1 MEIPAGLWIAL
12 ILLEALL
19 FIVFIGAAVL
29 LFRFLSKTV
38 HQEVI
43 QKTVHQEVIQ
53 KIEQA
58 LADLVR
64 LDEKLQSAS
73 GTLNAINQTINQ
85 KLGGTEKG
93 RVGEEIVREQ
103 LNSLIAVGC
112 VEQNVSLGEGKVE
125 FAVKLPGNYY
135 VPLDSKFVDPKSD
148 PEKRAKE
155 ITKYIDDPRTLGFG
169 IMVVPDEAHRS
180 VLSNI
185 GKMARKHRVV
195 VVPYTLV
202 GSFVLSLYLI
212 AERLALSAHPIKNRS
227 EIGYILSQFSNSIEG
242 LRGIH
247 RGIKGAL
254 RNLNEQIEALE
265 ESSRELVSLLLEES
279 SQELVSLLKES
290 ERPPEV
296 GAAQEGTAQEE
307 AAQEEAE

>member
-29 LFRFLSKTV
+29 LFRFLSNTV
-38 HQEVI
+38 HQQVI
-43 QKTVHQEVIQ
+43 RQ
-53 KIEQA
+53 IEQA
-58 LADLVR
+58 LAGLVR
-64 LDEKLQSAS
+64 LEEKLQSAS

-93 RVGEEIVREQ
+93 RVGEEIVRKQ
-103 LNSLIAVGC
+103 LNSLIAFGC
-112 VEQNVSLGEGKVE
+112 VEQNVSLGKGKVE

-148 PEKRAKE
+148 PENRAKE

-169 IMVVPDEAHRS
+169 IMVVPDEAHES

-185 GKMARKHRVV
+185 GKMAQKHRVV

-202 GSFVLSLYLI
+202 ESFVLSLYLI

-242 LRGIH
+242 LKGIH

-254 RNLNEQIEALE
+254 KNLNEQIET
-265 ESSRELVSLLLEES
+265 LEES
-279 SQELVSLLKES
+279 SQELVSLLKGS

>member
-29 LFRFLSKTV
+29 LFRFLSDTV
-38 HQEVI
+38 
-43 QKTVHQEVIQ
+43 KS
-53 KIEQA
+53 
-58 LADLVR
+58 LAR
-64 LDEKLQSAS
+64 LEEKLQSAS

-93 RVGEEIVREQ
+93 RVGEEIVRKQ
-103 LNSLIAVGC
+103 LNLLIPFGC
-112 VEQNVSLGEGKVE
+112 VEQNVSLGKGEVE
-125 FAVKLPGNYY
+125 FAVKLPGDYY

-185 GKMARKHRVV
+185 GKMAQKHRIV

-212 AERLALSAHPIKNRS
+212 AERLALSAHPIKTQS
-227 EIGYILSQFSNSIEG
+227 KIGYILSQFSNSIEG
-242 LRGIH
+242 LKGIH
-247 RGIKGAL
+247 RDINKAL
-254 RNLNEQIEALE
+254 KNFNDQIDT
-265 ESSRELVSLLLEES
+265 LEES
-279 SQELVSLLKES
+279 SQELVSLLKKGS

-307 AAQEEAE
+307 AAQEEAEQA

>member
-29 LFRFLSKTV
+29 LFRFLSNTV
-38 HQEVI
+38 HQQVI
-43 QKTVHQEVIQ
+43 RQ
-53 KIEQA
+53 IEQA
-58 LADLVR
+58 LAGLVR
-64 LDEKLQSAS
+64 LEEKLQSAS

-103 LNSLIAVGC
+103 LNWLIAFGC

-125 FAVKLPGNYY
+125 FAVKLPGDYY

-148 PEKRAKE
+148 PGKIEGRAKE
-155 ITKYIDDPRTLGFG
+155 ITKYIDDPRTLRFG
-169 IMVVPDEAHRS
+169 IMAVPDEAHES

-185 GKMARKHRVV
+185 GKMAQKHRIV

-212 AERLALSAHPIKNRS
+212 AQHLALSAYPIKTQG
-227 EIGYILSQFSNSIEG
+227 EIGYILSQFRDS
-242 LRGIH
+242 
-247 RGIKGAL
+247 IKGL
-254 RNLNEQIEALE
+254 KRIHKNIKDVSEKLNRQIET
-265 ESSRELVSLLLEES
+265 LEES
-279 SQELVSLLKES
+279 SQELVSLLKKGS

-307 AAQEEAE
+307 AE

>member
-29 LFRFLSKTV
+29 LFRFLSNTV
-38 HQEVI
+38 HQ
-43 QKTVHQEVIQ
+43 QVIQ

-64 LDEKLQSAS
+64 LEEKLQSAS

-185 GKMARKHRVV
+185 GKMAQKHRVV

-265 ESSRELVSLLLEES
+265 ESS
-279 SQELVSLLKES
+279 QELVSLLKGS

>member
-29 LFRFLSKTV
+29 LFRFLSNTV
-38 HQEVI
+38 HQQVI
-43 QKTVHQEVIQ
+43 RQ
-53 KIEQA
+53 IEQA
-58 LADLVR
+58 SAGLVR
-64 LDEKLQSAS
+64 LEEKLQSAS

-103 LNSLIAVGC
+103 LNSLIAVGY
-112 VEQNVSLGEGKVE
+112 VEQNVSLGKGKVE
-125 FAVKLPGNYY
+125 FAVKLPGDYY

-148 PEKRAKE
+148 PEKIEGRAKE
-155 ITKYIDDPRTLGFG
+155 ITKYIDDPRALGFG
-169 IMVVPDEAHRS
+169 IMAVPDEAHGS

-185 GKMARKHRVV
+185 VKMAQKHRVV

-212 AERLALSAHPIKNRS
+212 AKYLDLPAHPMIETQSK
-227 EIGYILSQFSNSIEG
+227 IGYILSQFSNSIKE

-247 RGIKGAL
+247 QNIKNLL
-254 RNLNEQIEALE
+254 RKLDEKIGT
-265 ESSRELVSLLLEES
+265 LEES
-279 SQELVSLLKES
+279 SQNLASLLKKGS

>member
-29 LFRFLSKTV
+29 LFRFLSN
-38 HQEVI
+38 
-43 QKTVHQEVIQ
+43 TVHQEVIQ

-64 LDEKLQSAS
+64 LEEKLQSAS

-185 GKMARKHRVV
+185 GKMAQKHRVV

-265 ESSRELVSLLLEES
+265 ESS
-279 SQELVSLLKES
+279 QELVSLLKGS

-296 GAAQEGTAQEE
+296 GAAREGTAQEE

>member
-29 LFRFLSKTV
+29 LFRFLSNTV
-38 HQEVI
+38 HQQVI
-43 QKTVHQEVIQ
+43 RQ
-53 KIEQA
+53 IEQA
-58 LADLVR
+58 LAGLVR
-64 LDEKLQSAS
+64 LEEKLQSAS

-103 LNSLIAVGC
+103 LNSLIAVGY
-112 VEQNVSLGEGKVE
+112 VEQNVSLGQGKVE
-125 FAVKLPGNYY
+125 FAVKLPGDYY
-135 VPLDSKFVDPKSD
+135 VPLDSKFVDPKSG
-148 PEKRAKE
+148 PEKIEGRAKE
-155 ITKYIDDPRTLGFG
+155 ITKYIDDPRTLRFG
-169 IMVVPDEAHRS
+169 IMAVPDEAHGS

-185 GKMARKHRVV
+185 VKIAQKHRVV
-195 VVPYTLV
+195 VAPYTLV

-212 AERLALSAHPIKNRS
+212 AEYLALSAYPIKTQS
-227 EIGYILSQFSNSIEG
+227 QIGYILSKFSNSIKE
-242 LRGIH
+242 LRVIH
-247 RGIKGAL
+247 Q
-254 RNLNEQIEALE
+254 NM
-265 ESSRELVSLLLEES
+265 RELLRKLDDNIGTLEES
-279 SQELVSLLKES
+279 SQDLASLLKKGS

>member
-29 LFRFLSKTV
+29 LFRFLSDTV
-38 HQEVI
+38 
-43 QKTVHQEVIQ
+43 KS
-53 KIEQA
+53 
-58 LADLVR
+58 LAR
-64 LDEKLQSAS
+64 LEEKLQSAS

-93 RVGEEIVREQ
+93 RVGEEIVRKQ
-103 LNSLIAVGC
+103 LNLLIPFGC
-112 VEQNVSLGEGKVE
+112 VEQNVSLGKGEVE
-125 FAVKLPGNYY
+125 FAVKLPGDYY

-155 ITKYIDDPRTLGFG
+155 IAKYIDDPRTLGFG
-169 IMVVPDEAHRS
+169 IMAVPDEAHES
-180 VLSNI
+180 VLPNI
-185 GKMARKHRVV
+185 GKMAQKHRIV

-212 AERLALSAHPIKNRS
+212 AERLALSAHPIKTQS
-227 EIGYILSQFSNSIEG
+227 KIGYILSQFSNSIEG
-242 LRGIH
+242 LKGIH
-247 RGIKGAL
+247 RDINKAL
-254 RNLNEQIEALE
+254 KNFNDQIDT
-265 ESSRELVSLLLEES
+265 LEES
-279 SQELVSLLKES
+279 SQELVSLLKKGS

-307 AAQEEAE
+307 AAQEEAEQA

>member
-29 LFRFLSKTV
+29 LFRFLSNTV
-38 HQEVI
+38 HQQVI
-43 QKTVHQEVIQ
+43 RQ
-53 KIEQA
+53 IEQA
-58 LADLVR
+58 LAGLVR
-64 LDEKLQSAS
+64 LEEKLQSAS

-93 RVGEEIVREQ
+93 RVGEEIVRKQ
-103 LNSLIAVGC
+103 LNLLIALGC

-125 FAVKLPGNYY
+125 FAVKLPGDYY

-148 PEKRAKE
+148 PGKIEGRAKE
-155 ITKYIDDPRTLGFG
+155 ITKYIDDPRTLQFG
-169 IMVVPDEAHRS
+169 IMAVPDEAHES

-185 GKMARKHRVV
+185 GKMAQKHRIV

-212 AERLALSAHPIKNRS
+212 AEHLALSAYPIKTQS
-227 EIGYILSQFSNSIEG
+227 EIGYILRQFSKSIEG
-242 LRGIH
+242 LKRIH
-247 RGIKGAL
+247 QNIEDVSEKLNSQIKT
-254 RNLNEQIEALE
+254 LE
-265 ESSRELVSLLLEES
+265 KSSKELVSLLE
-279 SQELVSLLKES
+279 KGS

-307 AAQEEAE
+307 AE

>member
-29 LFRFLSKTV
+29 LFRFLSDTV
-38 HQEVI
+38 
-43 QKTVHQEVIQ
+43 KS
-53 KIEQA
+53 
-58 LADLVR
+58 LASLE
-64 LDEKLQSAS
+64 EKLESAS

-185 GKMARKHRVV
+185 GKMAQKHRVV

-265 ESSRELVSLLLEES
+265 ESS
-279 SQELVSLLKES
+279 QELVSLLKGS

>member
-29 LFRFLSKTV
+29 LFRFLSNTV
-38 HQEVI
+38 HQEA
-43 QKTVHQEVIQ
+43 IQ

-64 LDEKLQSAS
+64 LEEKLQSAS
-73 GTLNAINQTINQ
+73 WTLNAINQTISQ

-125 FAVKLPGNYY
+125 FAVKLPGDYY

-155 ITKYIDDPRTLGFG
+155 IIKYIHDPRTLGFG
-169 IMVVPDEAHRS
+169 IMVVPDEAHGS

-185 GKMARKHRVV
+185 GKMAQKHRVV

-265 ESSRELVSLLLEES
+265 ESS
-279 SQELVSLLKES
+279 QELVSLLKGS

>member
-29 LFRFLSKTV
+29 LFRFLSNTV
-38 HQEVI
+38 HQ
-43 QKTVHQEVIQ
+43 QVIQ

-64 LDEKLQSAS
+64 LEEKLQSAS

-185 GKMARKHRVV
+185 GKMAQKHRVV

-202 GSFVLSLYLI
+202 ESFVLSLYLI

-265 ESSRELVSLLLEES
+265 ESS
-279 SQELVSLLKES
+279 QELVSLLKGG

-307 AAQEEAE
+307 AAQEEAAQEEAE

>member
-29 LFRFLSKTV
+29 LFRFLSDTV
-38 HQEVI
+38 
-43 QKTVHQEVIQ
+43 KS
-53 KIEQA
+53 
-58 LADLVR
+58 LAR
-64 LDEKLQSAS
+64 LEEKLQSAS

-93 RVGEEIVREQ
+93 RVGEEIVRKQ
-103 LNSLIAVGC
+103 LNLLIPFGC
-112 VEQNVSLGEGKVE
+112 VEQNVSLGKGEVE
-125 FAVKLPGNYY
+125 FAVKLPGDYY

-185 GKMARKHRVV
+185 GKMAQKHRIV

-212 AERLALSAHPIKNRS
+212 AERLALSAHPIKTRS
-227 EIGYILSQFSNSIEG
+227 EIGYILSQFSNSIKE

-247 RGIKGAL
+247 RGIKDAL
-254 RNLNEQIEALE
+254 RNFNKQIE
-265 ESSRELVSLLLEES
+265 RLEES
-279 SQELVSLLKES
+279 SQDLVSLLKGS

>member
-1 MEIPAGLWIAL
+1 
-12 ILLEALL
+12 LE
-19 FIVFIGAAVL
+19 
-29 LFRFLSKTV
+29 
-38 HQEVI
+38 
-43 QKTVHQEVIQ
+43 
-53 KIEQA
+53 
-58 LADLVR
+58 
-64 LDEKLQSAS
+64 EKLQSAS

-103 LNSLIAVGC
+103 LNWLIAVGC

-125 FAVKLPGNYY
+125 FAVKLPGDYY

-185 GKMARKHRVV
+185 GKMAQKHRVV

-212 AERLALSAHPIKNRS
+212 AERLALSAHPIKTRS
-227 EIGYILSQFSNSIEG
+227 EIGYILSQFSNSI
-242 LRGIH
+242 
-247 RGIKGAL
+247 KD
-254 RNLNEQIEALE
+254 
-265 ESSRELVSLLLEES
+265 
-279 SQELVSLLKES
+279 
-290 ERPPEV
+290 
-296 GAAQEGTAQEE
+296 
-307 AAQEEAE
+307 